1 MREFSFLSQNIPVI
15 SSTVWPAASRSTALA
30 CERNTHTHSEAHQ
43 IFILGLHTALLMQA
57 VGRPITTGRR
67 RGFVE
72 RRGGLRGGRVA
83 GVGWTKGIAEGRME
97 GRRRSEGRRGGKECS
112 TRGTR

>member
-1 MREFSFLSQNIPVI
+1 MTGVQDLC
-15 SSTVWPAASRSTALA
+15 SSIL
-30 CERNTHTHSEAHQ
+30 THSEAHQ

-72 RRGGLRGGRVA
+72 WRGGLRGGRVA
-83 GVGWTKGIAEGRME
+83 GVGWMKGIAEGRME
-97 GRRRSEGRRGGKECS
+97 GRRDRGIKSPLG
-112 TRGTR
+112 